1 MPYDARV
8 PRLRITD
15 STPKSGSGPDTHT
28 RDGAAPPPDE
38 RAALTELARVNHELS
53 DLQHDLARKSV
64 ELETATRELN
74 HLLGMIAHDLRNP
87 LGVILGFAELLNVE
101 LAASINSEQRGFL
114 EQIERS
120 AELMLRSID
129 ELLDFSRI
137 ESGRLDLEPKIA
149 DLAELARQNLIANG
163 VLARRKNIAL
173 RCRIEG
179 AERRV
184 QIDARRIEQ
193 VLNNL
198 IGNAIKFS
206 YPGGEVNVT
215 LAFGP
220 DAVTIVVADRGTGI
234 PKEQLERLF
243 TPLAGKGRRGTAD
256 EPSTGLGLAI
266 CRRIVEAHRG
276 TICVES
282 AEGAGAKFIVTIPA
296 V

>member
-1 MPYDARV
+1 
-8 PRLRITD
+8 LTITD
-15 STPKSGSGPDTHT
+15 STPKPDAGLDTPR
-28 RDGAAPPPDE
+28 RDGAAASPDGLATLGLSDVNRE
-38 RAALTELARVNHELS
+38 VSDLRRALT
-53 DLQHDLARKSV
+53 RKSV
-64 ELETATRELN
+64 ELEMATRELN

-101 LAASINSEQRGFL
+101 LAASINSEQRGFI
-114 EQIERS
+114 EQIGRS
-120 AELMLRSID
+120 AESMLRSID

-137 ESGRLDLEPKIA
+137 ESGRLDLEPKVA
-149 DLAELARQNLIANG
+149 DLAELARQNLVANG
-163 VLARRKNIAL
+163 VIAGRKNIVL
-173 RCRIEG
+173 RCRVAG
-179 AERRV
+179 AERRIS
-184 QIDARRIEQ
+184 IDVRRIEQ

-215 LAFGP
+215 LAFGS
-220 DAVTIVVADRGTGI
+220 DAVAIEVADRGIGI

-243 TPLAGKGRRGTAD
+243 TPLAVRGRRGTAD

-276 TICVES
+276 TIRVES
-282 AEGAGAKFIVTIPA
+282 EEGAGAKFIVTIPA